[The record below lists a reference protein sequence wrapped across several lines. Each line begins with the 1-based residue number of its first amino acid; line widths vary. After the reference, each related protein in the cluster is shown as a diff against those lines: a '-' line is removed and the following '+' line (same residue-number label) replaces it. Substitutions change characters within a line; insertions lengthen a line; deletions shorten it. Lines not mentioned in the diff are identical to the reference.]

1 MGNSSSSD
9 GVAKTLTGLG
19 VTAALGVTTFFCPPL
34 GAAMTYSAIGTGTAA
49 TLTGIAADSEDLR
62 DAGIIVLGSGLG
74 NLGGGY
80 EVIQPLEPKVY
91 YELSER
97 EGAYYDAPCHSL
109 YTEKSMVKS
118 CLPTKTEK
126 GISYGLG
133 PRGIKDKVDKIKN
146 EPDFYEY
153 SPFLTLAK
161 ELLKLVKENKVE
173 VIFLSAYDK
182 RVFLDGDPRKKKIFK
197 ETFGRF
203 SNCSLNLLG
212 FDSEGQG
219 QTKGE

>member
-1 MGNSSSSD
+1 
-9 GVAKTLTGLG
+9 
-19 VTAALGVTTFFCPPL
+19 
-34 GAAMTYSAIGTGTAA
+34 AAMTYPAIGTGGVA
-49 TLTGIAADSEDLR
+49 TVVGLATDTEDLR
-62 DAGIIVLGSGLG
+62 DAGLIVLSSGVG
-74 NLGGGY
+74 CY

-133 PRGIKDKVDKIKN
+133 PRSIKDKVDKIKN
-146 EPDFYEY
+146 EPDFYEN

-182 RVFLDGDPRKKKIFK
+182 RVFPDGDPRKRKIFK

>member
-1 MGNSSSSD
+1 
-9 GVAKTLTGLG
+9 
-19 VTAALGVTTFFCPPL
+19 
-34 GAAMTYSAIGTGTAA
+34 
-49 TLTGIAADSEDLR
+49 
-62 DAGIIVLGSGLG
+62 
-74 NLGGGY
+74 
-80 EVIQPLEPKVY
+80 
-91 YELSER
+91 
-97 EGAYYDAPCHSL
+97 
-109 YTEKSMVKS
+109 MVKS

-133 PRGIKDKVDKIKN
+133 PRSIKDKVDKIKN
-146 EPDFYEY
+146 EPDFYEN

-182 RVFLDGDPRKKKIFK
+182 RVFPDGDPRKKKIFK

-212 FDSEGQG
+212 FDSEDDNPKILRNILKNHDKIIVVAPFYLTIKHHEKVLLIKTSISNL
-219 QTKGE
+219 TKQDFQPD